1 MRSAALTQAQRDLK
15 REDFSTL
22 APGNS
27 CLVASRA
34 VLDLTT
40 PGQRYQHTGT
50 TQDSFE
56 TEFLSHTEHFR
67 PSVEQAVLK
76 GESLLRAVAPA
87 NQESTRSQQKPAH
100 SVAVFCLRTSAAHHT
115 KLSRVLTL

>member
-1 MRSAALTQAQRDLK
+1 MERSTQVRLPDFARAQRDLK

-40 PGQRYQHTGT
+40 QGYGYQHTGT

-67 PSVEQAVLK
+67 LDV
-76 GESLLRAVAPA
+76 
-87 NQESTRSQQKPAH
+87 
-100 SVAVFCLRTSAAHHT
+100 
-115 KLSRVLTL
+115 